1 MEQPN
6 QSNRAQAILGASMA
20 TQALW
25 AGEDESLV
33 MGATQVP
40 IVYSAAYGYPDLD
53 QWLDVALGRR
63 AGHIY
68 SRNTNPTV
76 AVFEEK
82 ARLLEGGEAATAFA
96 SGMAAISNTLFALLR
111 PGDRVVS
118 IKDAYG
124 GTSRI
129 FLEMLEPIGIAVT
142 LVETDDAE
150 AIDAAVRAGC
160 RMVYVE
166 TPTNPTLKIIDL
178 ARVAAA
184 ARAAG
189 ALMMVDNTFASPVNQ
204 RPIALGAD
212 LVVHSA
218 TKFLG
223 GHDDAIGGV
232 LVGRRDLVET
242 VFRYREITGAAL
254 APFAAY
260 LLLRGMKTLDL
271 RVQRQNA
278 NAMAVATHLEQDH
291 RVERVFYPGLA
302 SHPSHAVAAAEMSG
316 FGGVLGFALKGGE
329 PAAIRVL
336 DALKLAHRGASLGS
350 VNTLAG
356 LPGMTS
362 HVEVT
367 AETRAALGIPEALI
381 RYSCG
386 IEDAADL
393 IADLDQALDI
403 AG

>member
-1 MEQPN
+1 
-6 QSNRAQAILGASMA
+6 
-20 TQALW
+20 
-25 AGEDESLV
+25 
-33 MGATQVP
+33 
-40 IVYSAAYGYPDLD
+40 
-53 QWLDVALGRR
+53 
-63 AGHIY
+63 
-68 SRNTNPTV
+68 
-76 AVFEEK
+76 
-82 ARLLEGGEAATAFA
+82 
-96 SGMAAISNTLFALLR
+96 MAAISNTLFAILR
-111 PGDRVVS
+111 PGDHVVS
-118 IKDAYG
+118 IKDTYG
-124 GTSRI
+124 ATSRI
-129 FLEMLEPIGIAVT
+129 FMELLASMGVTVT
-142 LVETDDAE
+142 LVDTDDGD
-150 AIDAAVRAGC
+150 AIEAAVLAGC
-160 RMVYVE
+160 RLVYAE

-178 ARVAAA
+178 ARMAAA
-184 ARAAG
+184 ARVVG
-189 ALMMVDNTFASPVNQ
+189 ALLMVDNTFASPINQ

-242 VFRYREITGAAL
+242 VYRYREITGAAL

-278 NAMAVATHLEQDH
+278 TALAIATQLERDP
-291 RVERVFYPGLA
+291 RIERVFYPGLA
-302 SHPSHAVAAAEMSG
+302 SHPSHGVARSQMRG
-316 FGGVLGFALKGGE
+316 FGGVLSFSLVGGE
-329 PAAIRVL
+329 AAAIRLL
-336 DALKLAHRGASLGS
+336 DALQLVHRGASLGS

-367 AETRAALGIPEALI
+367 PEDRAALGIPEALI

-386 IEDAADL
+386 IEDVADL
-393 IADLDQALDI
+393 LGDLDRALDI

>member
-1 MEQPN
+1 MLPN
-6 QSNRAQAILGASMA
+6 NPGLSTLAAWGGEETPHGYGAA
-20 TQALW
+20 
-25 AGEDESLV
+25 
-33 MGATQVP
+33 QVP
-40 IVYSAAYGYPDLD
+40 IVQSAPFVYPDIAH
-53 QWLDVALGRR
+53 WR
-63 AGHIY
+63 AVIDGEAKGDIY

-82 ARLLEGGEAATAFA
+82 TRLLEGGEAATSFA
-96 SGMAAISNTLFALLR
+96 SGMAAISNTLFAILR
-111 PGDRVVS
+111 PGDHVVS
-118 IKDAYG
+118 IKDTYG
-124 GTSRI
+124 ATSRI
-129 FLEMLEPIGIAVT
+129 FMELLAPMGVTVT
-142 LVETDDAE
+142 LVDTDDGD
-150 AIDAAVRAGC
+150 AIEAAVLAGC
-160 RMVYVE
+160 RLVYAE

-178 ARVAAA
+178 ARMAAA
-184 ARAAG
+184 ARVVG
-189 ALMMVDNTFASPVNQ
+189 ALLMVDNTFASPINQ

-242 VFRYREITGAAL
+242 VYRYREITGAAL

-278 NAMAVATHLEQDH
+278 TALAIATQLERDP
-291 RVERVFYPGLA
+291 RIERVFYPGLA
-302 SHPSHAVAAAEMSG
+302 SHPSHGVARSQMRG
-316 FGGVLGFALKGGE
+316 FGGVLSFSLVGGE
-329 PAAIRVL
+329 AAAIRLL
-336 DALKLAHRGASLGS
+336 DALQLVHRGASLGS

-367 AETRAALGIPEALI
+367 PEDRAALGIPEALI

-386 IEDAADL
+386 IEDVADL
-393 IADLDQALDI
+393 LGDLDRALDI

>member
-1 MEQPN
+1 MLSNDPGLSTLAAWGGEQHPHGY
-6 QSNRAQAILGASMA
+6 GAA
-20 TQALW
+20 
-25 AGEDESLV
+25 
-33 MGATQVP
+33 QVP
-40 IVYSAAYGYPDLD
+40 IVQSAPFAYPD
-53 QWLDVALGRR
+53 VAHWR
-63 AGHIY
+63 AVIDGDAKGDIY
-68 SRNTNPTV
+68 SRSTNPTL

-82 ARLLEGGEAATAFA
+82 ARLLEGGEAATSFA
-96 SGMAAISNTLFALLR
+96 SGMAAISNTLFAILR
-111 PGDRVVS
+111 PGDHIVS
-118 IKDAYG
+118 VKDAYG

-129 FLEMLEPIGIAVT
+129 FLEMLKPMGVTVT
-142 LVETDDAE
+142 LVDTDDAAAME
-150 AIDAAVRAGC
+150 AAVRSGC
-160 RMVYVE
+160 RLVYAE

-178 ARVAAA
+178 ARMSAAA
-184 ARAAG
+184 KSVG
-189 ALMMVDNTFASPVNQ
+189 ALLMVDNTFATPINQ

-232 LVGRRDLVET
+232 LVGRRDLVDT

-271 RVQRQNA
+271 RVQRQNSTA
-278 NAMAVATHLEQDH
+278 LAVANHLERDP

-302 SHPSHAVAAAEMSG
+302 SHPSHAVAKAQMRG
-316 FGGVLGFALKGGE
+316 FGGVLSFALVGGE
-329 PAAIRVL
+329 AAAIRLL
-336 DALKLAHRGASLGS
+336 DALQLVHRGASLGS

-367 AETRAALGIPEALI
+367 PEDRAALGIPEALI

-386 IEDAADL
+386 IEDVADL
-393 IADLDQALDI
+393 IHDLERALDAI
-403 AG
+403 G

>member
-1 MEQPN
+1 MPRNEPGL
-6 QSNRAQAILGASMA
+6 STIAAWGGETDAHGYGAA
-20 TQALW
+20 
-25 AGEDESLV
+25 
-33 MGATQVP
+33 QVP
-40 IVYSAAYGYPDLD
+40 IVQSAPFVYPD
-53 QWLDVALGRR
+53 VAAWR
-63 AGHIY
+63 AVINGTAAGDIY

-302 SHPSHAVAAAEMSG
+302 SHPSHAVAAVQMSG